1 MKLLGFAGTAFL
13 LFVLGAA
20 VPAYAQDHPD
30 DAAKP
35 HDQAEKPKDE
45 AKPPADAK
53 KPAEAKPP
61 KEKAQPSNAEKE
73 KEAKPPAEAKPKPQ
87 PKPQPAKETRAQQPA
102 KNTEHADNHAGRIP
116 DDRYRAHFGENHH
129 FRIGH
134 PTIVE
139 GHPHFSYGGYS
150 FIIGDAWPAGWGYDD
165 DVYVV
170 DVNGVYY
177 LYNVNHPGAQVVLT
191 VVL

>member
-1 MKLLGFAGTAFL
+1 MKLFGFAGTAFL

-20 VPAYAQDHPD
+20 VPAYAQEHPD

-35 HDQAEKPKDE
+35 HDQAEQPKDE
-45 AKPPADAK
+45 AKPP
-53 KPAEAKPP
+53 
-61 KEKAQPSNAEKE
+61 EK
-73 KEAKPPAEAKPKPQ
+73 AKPKPQ
-87 PKPQPAKETRAQQPA
+87 PAKDTHAQQDAEHKNQEDAKKQQDAKHEEEVKHQPAA

-150 FIIGDAWPAGWGYDD
+150 FIIGEAWPVGWGYDD